1 MKELKAIEILKHNK
15 NAMIKFINSFDDDC
29 KEDDEYI
36 SGNKYIEE
44 LNEAIKELEELNN
57 RSCLSCIFAYR
68 DKNKKIDDVQGQV
81 LGSKPRWSYCKKLML
96 NVTKDFCCNRFEAK
110 GE

>member
-44 LNEAIKELEELNN
+44 LDEAIKELEELNN
-57 RSCLSCIFAYR
+57 ISCL
-68 DKNKKIDDVQGQV
+68 N
-81 LGSKPRWSYCKKLML
+81 CKKYKGNIKKDCKTLTYEFNQQLKINGYLM
-96 NVTKDFCCNRFEAK
+96 NESEFYCSRHEAK

>member
-1 MKELKAIEILKHNK
+1 MKELKALEILKYNK
-15 NAMIKFINSFDDDC
+15 NTMIKFINSFDDDC

-44 LNEAIKELEELNN
+44 LDLAINELEELNN
-57 RSCLSCIFAYR
+57 RSCIKCNTYYMKCKIFNAYW
-68 DKNKKIDDVQGQV
+68 KKSETSLIVDAN
-81 LGSKPRWSYCKKLML
+81 S
-96 NVTKDFCCNRFEAK
+96 FCCNRYEAK

>member
-1 MKELKAIEILKHNK
+1 MKELKAIEILKYNK

-57 RSCLSCIFAYR
+57 RSCVSCKHYNR
-68 DKNKKIDDVQGQV
+68 TQTCNKLIARSGYKENEF
-81 LGSKPRWSYCKKLML
+81 YCS
-96 NVTKDFCCNRFEAK
+96 RYEAK

>member
-1 MKELKAIEILKHNK
+1 MKAIEILKYNK

-57 RSCLSCIFAYR
+57 RSCEGCKHNTYEFENTECI
-68 DKNKKIDDVQGQV
+68 
-81 LGSKPRWSYCKKLML
+81 YCSRRCG
-96 NVTKDFCCNRFEAK
+96 DYYEAK